1 MQKLL
6 QVHFDFSGPF
16 GDEMASRLQE
26 LAASINQEPGFLWKI
41 WTESPDRQE
50 AGGIYLFASEETAQ
64 AYLRM
69 HSTRLK
75 ALGVTEVS
83 GRIFDVNLALSEL
96 NHAGFARGPE
106 PLGAE

>member
-6 QVHFDFSGPF
+6 QIHFDFSGPF
-16 GDEMASRLQE
+16 GEAMSSQLRE
-26 LAASINQEPGFLWKI
+26 LAASINQEPGFIWKI
-41 WTESPDRQE
+41 WTENQDRRE

-69 HSTRLK
+69 HSARLK
-75 ALGVTEVS
+75 ALGVSEMS
-83 GRIFDVNLALSEL
+83 GRIFDVNVALSEL